1 MLCWLYSI
9 PNHTHTN
16 IYPNLMTKSAVTGGI
31 VIANALAVV
40 SIATATELNPI
51 LECIQ
56 NGASVGAI
64 MGIFLW
70 REVKRAE
77 RYEHLYDQERKLRL
91 EAENKCA
98 SCTFVKK
105 ANEEFIDRRIDEE
118 RQDAKH

>member
-1 MLCWLYSI
+1 M
-9 PNHTHTN
+9 TN
-16 IYPNLMTKSAVTGGI
+16 SAVTGGI

-77 RYEHLYDQERKLRL
+77 RYENLYDQELKLRM
-91 EAENKCA
+91 EAERKCA

-105 ANEEFIDRRIDEE
+105 ANEEFIDKRTDEE
-118 RQDAKH
+118 R

>member
-1 MLCWLYSI
+1 M
-9 PNHTHTN
+9 TN
-16 IYPNLMTKSAVTGGI
+16 SAVTGGI

-77 RYEHLYDQERKLRL
+77 RYENLYNEERRLRH
-91 EAENKCA
+91 EAESKCA
-98 SCTFVKK
+98 TCQFVQR
-105 ANEEFIDRRIDEE
+105 ANEKLLERIKDK
-118 RQDAKH
+118 DDKPTST

>member
-1 MLCWLYSI
+1 MYFKR
-9 PNHTHTN
+9 T
-16 IYPNLMTKSAVTGGI
+16 
-31 VIANALAVV
+31 V

-77 RYEHLYDQERKLRL
+77 RYENLY
-91 EAENKCA
+91 
-98 SCTFVKK
+98 
-105 ANEEFIDRRIDEE
+105 NEERTQVEQSSPIQLGEYAQPGFARGGYRR
-118 RQDAKH
+118 

>member
-1 MLCWLYSI
+1 M
-9 PNHTHTN
+9 TN
-16 IYPNLMTKSAVTGGI
+16 SAVTGGI

-77 RYEHLYDQERKLRL
+77 RYENLYNEERRLRH
-91 EAENKCA
+91 EADSKCA
-98 SCTFVKK
+98 TCQFVQR
-105 ANEEFIDRRIDEE
+105 ANEELLERIKDK
-118 RQDAKH
+118 DDKPTST

>member
-1 MLCWLYSI
+1 M
-9 PNHTHTN
+9 TN
-16 IYPNLMTKSAVTGGI
+16 SAVTGGI

-91 EAENKCA
+91 EAENKCK
-98 SCTFVKK
+98 SCPFVQR
-105 ANEEFIDRRIDEE
+105 ATEEFIDRRIDEE

>member
-1 MLCWLYSI
+1 M
-9 PNHTHTN
+9 TN
-16 IYPNLMTKSAVTGGI
+16 SAVTGGI

-91 EAENKCA
+91 EAENKCK
-98 SCTFVKK
+98 SCPFVKK